1 MALGFRNKVL
11 DLIPNTLYLIPIK
24 MNYFELY
31 SLPVSFHPDQNVVK
45 QQFYALSKKYHPDF
59 YINESLEK
67 QEEVLELSTL
77 NNKAFQVLKS
87 PQKVLQYV
95 LELKGVISE
104 GENYTLPQSFLM
116 DMMDV
121 NEAIMDL
128 QFDPNP
134 DKQKE
139 VQTNL
144 NRIEEALMRDLEHS
158 TMAFDNLSEENQQIH
173 LDKIKD
179 IYYRNKYIQRIK
191 ASLAKL

>member
-1 MALGFRNKVL
+1 
-11 DLIPNTLYLIPIK
+11 

-31 SLPVSFHPDQNVVK
+31 HLPVSFHPDQNVVK

-59 YINESLEK
+59 YINENAEK

-77 NNKAFQVLKS
+77 NNKAFQVLKN

-95 LELKGVISE
+95 LELKGLISE

-116 DMMDV
+116 EMMDV

-128 QFDPNP
+128 QFDPDP
-134 DKQKE
+134 EKQKE
-139 VQTNL
+139 VQANL
-144 NRIEEALMRDLEHS
+144 DRIEEALLQDLNRS
-158 TMAFDNLSEENQQIH
+158 TSAFDTSEVADQQVH
-173 LDKIKD
+173 LTKIKD

-191 ASLAKL
+191 SSLAKL